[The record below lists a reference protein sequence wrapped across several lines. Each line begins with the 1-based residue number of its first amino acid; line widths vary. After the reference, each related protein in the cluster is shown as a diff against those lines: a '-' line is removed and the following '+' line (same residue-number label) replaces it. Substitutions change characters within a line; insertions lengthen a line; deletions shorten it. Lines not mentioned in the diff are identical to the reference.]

1 MDRVIEKIKSDK
13 NQGLMYIYSFIALL
27 MFIILIVAGIRTGGK
42 IIMWFPLGGDYDVI
56 EADYWRHIVY
66 ASDLKNIYFNTNDA
80 PFLPFAYI
88 FYHLL
93 YLINPFEAPI
103 EFKSYVIAM
112 NQSFNRLIYVLLM
125 CLKTI
130 LFYKASEKLLN
141 KRFNKNAVLLF
152 TSMILVSIPVLFG
165 AIEDGNSVFLV
176 YSLLLLAIYYR
187 DSENK
192 YHRELALILIAVCA
206 AVKVYPAILGLLYIK
221 EKRFKEAIRLII
233 YGAILVFGPFAFTGG
248 VKGFVQYLTVLK
260 GLQNLTFPRF
270 TCISSMMYAIVDTF
284 FPSVEKTSIIPLN
297 FVLQN
302 IYLLLNVA
310 SFFKCKNKTLSYIFL
325 CGVLAIYVP
334 ESYRYTAGYMAA
346 PFILLLLQEEFRK
359 IDYVYFALFAMIF
372 IIPVYLYYINIS
384 VVDLFIYLPIYLMNF
399 IAYFDV
405 WLKPNKKLL
414 YNGE

>member
-1 MDRVIEKIKSDK
+1 
-13 NQGLMYIYSFIALL
+13 MYIYSFVALL
-27 MFIILIVAGIRTGGK
+27 MFVILVVAGIRTGGK
-42 IIMWFPLGGDYDVI
+42 IIMWFPLGGDFDVI

-103 EFKSYVIAM
+103 EFRSYVIAM
-112 NQSFNRLIYVLLM
+112 NQTFNRLIYVLLM
-125 CLKTI
+125 CFKTI
-130 LFYKASEKLLN
+130 LFYKAFEKLLS
-141 KRFNKNAVLLF
+141 KRFNKNAILLF

-176 YSLLLLAIYYR
+176 YSLLLLAVYYR

-192 YHRELALILIAVCA
+192 YHKELALILIAVCA
-206 AVKVYPAILGLLYIK
+206 AVKVYPAIMGLLYIK
-221 EKRFKEAIRLII
+221 EKRYKEAVRLII

-260 GLQNLTFPRF
+260 GLQDLTFPRF
-270 TCISSMMYAIVDTF
+270 TCISSMMFAIVDTF
-284 FPSVEKTSIIPLN
+284 FPSIEKTRIIPLN
-297 FVLQN
+297 LILQN
-302 IYLLLNVA
+302 TYLLLNVV

-334 ESYRYTAGYMAA
+334 ESYRYTAGYMAV
-346 PFILLLLQEEFRK
+346 PFILLLLQEKFRK
-359 IDYVYFALFAMIF
+359 IDYVYFGLFVMIF

-384 VVDLFIYLPIYLMNF
+384 VVDFFIYLPIYVMNF
-399 IAYFDV
+399 IAYFDT
-405 WLKPNKKLL
+405 WIKSDKKLDL
-414 YNGE
+414 